1 MVGVW
6 PLLQVHFNYN
16 SPHVAAAQT
25 FATALIHL
33 CQLIFLVPHRNES
46 LIPYKYYSF
55 VARTGTLYCYQPV

>member
-16 SPHVAAAQT
+16 SPHVTAAQT

-33 CQLIFLVPHRNES
+33 CQLIFLVPNRNES
-46 LIPYKYYSF
+46 LIPY
-55 VARTGTLYCYQPV
+55 